1 MDLHPSL
8 QIDILRHRLSETDYK
23 AIKFFEG
30 WLTEAEYAPV
40 RAERQTLREQINAL
54 ESQLN

>member
-8 QIDILRHRLSETDYK
+8 QIDILRHRLFQTDYK

-40 RAERQTLREQINAL
+40 RAERQALRDEINAL
-54 ESQLN
+54 ESRLN